1 MADFVGMMERS
12 MKEILLIIIFR
23 GKASISDQTERAIRK
38 LEGQFSPWQRL
49 EICWKVFK
57 GEFRWPDGR
66 KYLGEFRNNMRDGFG
81 VMVFQD
87 GKIIKG
93 NWMNDKLNGKGIVI
107 ENGI

>member
-1 MADFVGMMERS
+1 
-12 MKEILLIIIFR
+12 
-23 GKASISDQTERAIRK
+23 
-38 LEGQFSPWQRL
+38 
-49 EICWKVFK
+49 
-57 GEFRWPDGR
+57 
-66 KYLGEFRNNMRDGFG
+66 MRDGFG